1 MRKFIIESERGGQWF
16 VCEGT
21 HLDYKILK
29 ICYSKDEAIRKKNG
43 MSFYKEDDE

>member
-1 MRKFIIESERGGQWF
+1 MRRIILESEGGGQWF

-21 HLDYKILK
+21 RLDYKILK
-29 ICYSKDEAIRKKNG
+29 VCYSKDEAIKKKND

>member
-1 MRKFIIESERGGQWF
+1 MNKFVMESEGGGQWF

-21 HLDYKILK
+21 HLDYKILH
-29 ICYSKDEAIRKKNG
+29 IRYSKDEAIKKKNS